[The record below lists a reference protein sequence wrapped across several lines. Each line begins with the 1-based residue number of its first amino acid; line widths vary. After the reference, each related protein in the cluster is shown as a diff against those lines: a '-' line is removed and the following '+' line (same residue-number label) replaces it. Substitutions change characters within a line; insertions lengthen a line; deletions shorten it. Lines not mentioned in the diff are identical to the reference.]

1 MMPDY
6 REIKSAESKF
16 IIEYVFY
23 AKKNQSMLK
32 IWARPTSFVVVDVG
46 KQDSISTEV

>member
-23 AKKNQSMLK
+23 AKKKPKYAKNM
-32 IWARPTSFVVVDVG
+32 G
-46 KQDSISTEV
+46 KANKLCGC